1 MKGQRQLVWSR
12 GLKDAVGVVEKTDQ
26 EIAQEEVVK
35 VDDRIQVPNDAWCFV
50 LGNDARWELTYAAK
64 IGGAPEVMRFL
75 TLLGYE
81 EPKCSPT

>member
-1 MKGQRQLVWSR
+1 
-12 GLKDAVGVVEKTDQ
+12 LKALVGVADKSDE
-26 EIAQEEVVK
+26 EIANEEVSK
-35 VDDRIQVPNDAWCFV
+35 ADDRIPLTRCAWQLV

-81 EPKCSPT
+81 KPPDDI